1 MAHGSRIGSAVMF
14 VQDLD
19 RSVRFYQ
26 NVLDLAV
33 TDRSPTAALLV
44 STQGTQLILRAMG
57 TQGAH
62 ALGGVGLQYLIWT
75 ADDADDLQRCER
87 ALTERSAYRD
97 TRSSDGVTVVEGSD
111 PDNITVMIGY
121 PGPDQRPFGKLPVRI
136 YGW

>member
-57 TQGAH
+57 SQGAH

-75 ADDADDLQRCER
+75 ADSADDLHRCER

-97 TRSSDGVTVVEGSD
+97 TRSSEGVTVVEGSD
-111 PDNITVMIGY
+111 PDDITVMIGY
-121 PGPDQRPFGKLPVRI
+121 PGPDQRPFDKLPARI

>member
-1 MAHGSRIGSAVMF
+1 MAHGGRIGSAVMF

-26 NVLDLAV
+26 EVLGLAV

-44 STQGTQLILRAMG
+44 TAQGAQLILRAMG
-57 TQGAH
+57 SQGAH

-75 ADDADDLQRCER
+75 ADDADDLHRCER
-87 ALTERSAYRD
+87 ALTERSAYRE
-97 TRSSDGVTVVEGSD
+97 TRSSEGVTVVEGSD
-111 PDNITVMIGY
+111 PDGITVMIGY
-121 PGPDQRPFGKLPVRI
+121 PGPDQQPFNKLPARI

>member
-14 VQDLD
+14 VQDLG
-19 RSVRFYQ
+19 RSVQFYQ
-26 NVLDLAV
+26 EVLGLAV
-33 TDRSPTAALLV
+33 ADRSPTAALLV
-44 STQGTQLILRAMG
+44 SAQGTQLILRAMG
-57 TQGAH
+57 SQGTH

-97 TRSSDGVTVVEGSD
+97 TRSSAGVTVVEGSD
-111 PDNITVMIGY
+111 PDDITVMIGY
-121 PGPDQRPFGKLPVRI
+121 PGPDQRPFGKLPTRI

>member
-14 VQDLD
+14 VQDLG

-26 NVLDLAV
+26 EVLGLAV
-33 TDRSPTAALLV
+33 TDQSPTAALLV
-44 STQGTQLILRAMG
+44 SAQGTQLILRAMG

-97 TRSSDGVTVVEGSD
+97 TRSSEGVTVVEGSD

>member
-26 NVLDLAV
+26 EVLALTV
-33 TDRSPTAALLV
+33 TDRSSTAALLV
-44 STQGTQLILRAMG
+44 STQGTQLILRATG
-57 TQGAH
+57 GPGAH

-75 ADDADDLQRCER
+75 ADSADDLHRCER

-97 TRSSDGVTVVEGSD
+97 TRSSEGVTVVEGSD
-111 PDNITVMIGY
+111 PDDITVMIGY
-121 PGPDQRPFGKLPVRI
+121 PGPDQRPFDKLPARI